1 MNLEKINE
9 ELEPKI
15 PELITPTRKYGV
27 MGIALGY
34 ELHARL
40 KKYTIQKGFSMS
52 KLIKILVKNYLDEME
67 IKWVH

>member
-52 KLIKILVKNYLDEME
+52 N
-67 IKWVH
+67 